1 MFADI
6 LAECVY
12 RLNRDTKKWAI
23 VLLIMFF
30 AGFTAGFCAG
40 KVVEDTITIQKTDLK
55 EPLQISEESKSHYR
69 EKTE

>member
-12 RLNRDTKKWAI
+12 RLNKDIKKWGI
-23 VLLIMFF
+23 VLLIVFF

-40 KVVEDTITIQKTDLK
+40 KVVENTIEQTITTNA
-55 EPLQISEESKSHYR
+55 
-69 EKTE
+69 EK